1 VTKHAFLE
9 GMGLGVL
16 AGAAIGDNSVIG
28 AGSVVNRP
36 IPANVVAAGVPCRV
50 IRRIT
55 PEDRHRYPIYGE
67 L

>member
-1 VTKHAFLE
+1 
-9 GMGLGVL
+9 M
-16 AGAAIGDNSVIG
+16 IG

-36 IPANVVAAGVPCRV
+36 IPPDVVAAGVPCRV

-55 PEDRHRYPIYGE
+55 AKDRERYSVYGGT

>member
-1 VTKHAFLE
+1 
-9 GMGLGVL
+9 M
-16 AGAAIGDNSVIG
+16 IG

-36 IPANVVAAGVPCRV
+36 IPPDVVAAGVPCRV

-55 PEDRHRYPIYGE
+55 AQDPESYPVYGGT